1 MRNHEMLERR
11 SEMLKRR
18 IGELIAKENQYG
30 LGRQES
36 HFLHMSI
43 RELHQTAFELNG
55 KAQA

>member
-36 HFLHMSI
+36 HFLQMSI
-43 RELHQTAFELNG
+43 RELHQTSFELNG
-55 KAQA
+55 RIQA

>member
-36 HFLHMSI
+36 HFLQMSI

-55 KAQA
+55 KIQA

>member
-36 HFLHMSI
+36 HFLQMSI

-55 KAQA
+55 KTQA

>member
-1 MRNHEMLERR
+1 
-11 SEMLKRR
+11 MLKRR

-36 HFLHMSI
+36 HFLQMTI

-55 KAQA
+55 RTQA